1 MTLRRAA
8 PWAFFS
14 LALVAIGHP
23 LFLAIRAAVERY
35 RSEHARAPDRRG
47 DLVPQHTEN
56 IPVAEYHL
64 FGELHDHRGS
74 DTSARLR
81 YRVPR
86 GDEESNA

>member
-8 PWAFFS
+8 HWALLT
-14 LALVAIGHP
+14 LALLALGHP
-23 LFLAIRAAVERY
+23 FFLSILAAVERH
-35 RSEHARAPDRRG
+35 RSEHARIPYRRG

-56 IPVAEYHL
+56 IPLAGYHL

-74 DTSARLR
+74 DTSAWLR
-81 YRVPR
+81 YRASR